1 MTPQL
6 VRADYVDEYR
16 LCLTFA
22 DGVSGEIDLQSEL
35 WGPVF
40 EPLRDVEAFKQFQ
53 LNRELNTVC
62 WPTGADLAPEF
73 LYKAVQ
79 QERQPV

>member
-6 VRADYVDEYR
+6 IEALYVGNYR
-16 LCLTFA
+16 LRLRFT
-22 DGVSGEIDLQSEL
+22 DGATGEIDLQSEL

-40 EPLRDVEAFKQFQ
+40 EPLRDIELFKQFS
-53 LNRELNTVC
+53 LNHSLNTIC

-73 LYKAVQ
+73 LYGAMRK
-79 QERQPV
+79 ERQTA

>member
-6 VRADYVDEYR
+6 VHADYVEEYR
-16 LCLTFA
+16 LRLTFA

-73 LYKAVQ
+73 LYHAVQ
-79 QERQPV
+79 KERQPV

>member
-1 MTPQL
+1 MIPQL
-6 VRADYVDEYR
+6 IEAAHAGDYR
-16 LCLTFA
+16 LRLRFA
-22 DGVSGEIDLQSEL
+22 DGTVGEIDLRNEL

-40 EPLRDVEAFKQFQ
+40 GPLRNPEMFKGFS

-73 LYKAVQ
+73 LYQAMHT
-79 QERQPV
+79 ERQAV

>member
-6 VRADYVDEYR
+6 IEAGYAGEYR
-16 LCLTFA
+16 LRLRFA
-22 DGVSGEIDLQSEL
+22 DGASGEIDLQSEL

-53 LNRELNTVC
+53 LNRELNTIC

-79 QERQPV
+79 KERQPA